1 MATEDSG
8 RKYAGGEENAME
20 KRLVL
25 TGVMAVCL
33 GLSVGCQRPAGLS
46 KADLTAVHQAQ
57 ENDVKLTNAQDWKG
71 DLALYAEDAVL
82 MPPNQAAVQGKA
94 PIQAWMEAYPPIS
107 NLQEQSLEIEG
118 QGNLAY
124 DRGTY
129 SMTVTHVGAAPLED
143 HGKYLT
149 IWRKQADG
157 LWKVARAIY
166 NSDLPPPA
174 PEKPAVKPRKSGTR
188 RHARHRKGT
197 LKHQTSG

>member
-1 MATEDSG
+1 
-8 RKYAGGEENAME
+8 ME

-25 TGVMAVCL
+25 TVGMAVCL
-33 GLSVGCQRPAGLS
+33 GLSVGCERPTGLS
-46 KADLTAVHQAQ
+46 KADRTAVHQAQ

-71 DLALYAEDAVL
+71 DLALYAEDATL
-82 MPPNQAAVQGKA
+82 MPPNQAAIQGKT
-94 PIQAWMEAYPPIS
+94 PIQAWIEAYPPIS

-129 SMTVTHVGAAPLED
+129 SMTVTHVGAKPTED

-157 LWKVARAIY
+157 SWKISRAIY
-166 NSDLPPPA
+166 NSDLPLPA
-174 PEKPAVKPRKSGTR
+174 PEKPAVKHRRSRTR
-188 RHARHRKGT
+188 RHAAHPKGT
-197 LKHQTSG
+197 RKPQNRNSG